1 MPRTPKPARSRRWLG
16 VAAVVA
22 GAALAVSACGSS
34 GPPAGTQAGGGGT
47 SGKALGN
54 TVSFAEFPGSVPNW
68 ILPLTTPQYNG
79 SPNTEE
85 FSYLMWRPLY
95 WQGDGASPAID
106 YGISVAKKPVY
117 SGGDKTVT
125 IDLNGYKWSD
135 GQPVTARDVEFFL
148 DLVKYDPSDWANY
161 VKGNIPDNIASWT
174 TAGPESLVLHLKQA
188 VSPEWF
194 TADQLSLVV
203 PMPQHA
209 WDKTSSGGKVGNY
222 DETAAGAHKVMAYL
236 ISQSKSTADYTS
248 NPLWKVVDG
257 PWKLTKYTSTGTI
270 DFTAN
275 TAYTGPVKPTFKN
288 FDEIPFTSDSAEFN
302 ALLAGS
308 VDYGYIPFS
317 DLSQMSR
324 VKGLGYHSSPW
335 NLWTVN
341 FIAVNYYNPTTGP
354 LVSQLYLRQA
364 LESLVDQP
372 AIIKNIYDGQGVQ
385 NFAAIPTAPKNPY
398 STITTNPNPYD
409 PSRAVQVL
417 KAHGWDVHPNG
428 STTCGRA
435 GTGAS
440 DCGAGIKAGQVLRFT
455 VVVNSGNSPMDL
467 AMQEVKSE
475 WSQAAGVDLN
485 VSLQPFTTVISEAF
499 ASCTKQ
505 TASSCPWQMAV
516 WGGGENLLPYP
527 TGEQLFASTGA
538 SNASHYDSPRADSL
552 IQATHTQGSSA
563 LAAYDRYITSQIPII
578 WLPNL
583 SYQVSM
589 ISNKIKGADAQNP
602 YIALT
607 PEAWRS

>member
-1 MPRTPKPARSRRWLG
+1 MRRILKPTRTRRWA
-16 VAAVVA
+16 VASALVA
-22 GAALAVSACGSS
+22 GAALTVSACGSS
-34 GPPAGTQAGGGGT
+34 GPPAGTKASGGGT
-47 SGKALGN
+47 SGKSVSN

-79 SPNTEE
+79 SPNTEQ

-95 WQGDGASPAID
+95 WQGTGTSPAVD

-117 SGGDKTVT
+117 SDGDKTVT
-125 IDLNGYKWSD
+125 IQLNNYKWSD
-135 GQPVTARDVEFFL
+135 GKPVTARDVEFFL
-148 DLVKYDPSDWANY
+148 DLVKFVPSDWSSY

-174 TAGPESLVLHLKQA
+174 SPTPETLVLHLKQA
-188 VSPEWF
+188 VSPQWF
-194 TADQLSLVV
+194 TADQLSLLV
-203 PMPQHA
+203 PMPQQA

-222 DETAAGAHKVMAYL
+222 DETAAGAKKVMDYL
-236 ISQSKSTADYTS
+236 IAQAKKTNAYTT
-248 NPLWKVVDG
+248 NPLWKVIDG

-270 DFTAN
+270 DFAAN
-275 TAYTGPVKPTFKN
+275 TSYTGPVKPTFKN

-324 VKGLGYHSSPW
+324 VKALGYHPSPW

-354 LVSQLYLRQA
+354 LVSQLYLRKA
-364 LESLVDQP
+364 LEALINQP

-385 NFAAIPTAPKNPY
+385 NFAAIPSQPKNPY
-398 STITTNPNPYD
+398 STITHNPNPYD
-409 PSRAVQVL
+409 PSHAVQLL

-428 STTCGRA
+428 TTTCARPGS
-435 GTGAS
+435 GAS
-440 DCGAGIKAGQVLRFT
+440 ECGAGIKAGQALKFK

-475 WSQAAGVDLN
+475 WSQAAGVDLT
-485 VSLQPFTTVISEAF
+485 VALQPFTTVISEAF
-499 ASCTKQ
+499 ASCTRS

-538 SNASHYDSPRADSL
+538 SNSSHYANPHADSL
-552 IQATHTQGSSA
+552 IQATHHEGQSA
-563 LAAYDRYITSQIPII
+563 LQAYDQYVSAQIPII

-583 SYQVSM
+583 SYQISM
-589 ISNKIKGADAQNP
+589 ISNKIHGADAQNP
-602 YIALT
+602 YIGLT
-607 PEAWRS
+607 PEEWRS